1 MIYKR
6 RSYLQMSKF
15 NNFTPDMVEQIND
28 LDDKLVQV
36 IKLVK
41 QLEKR
46 VKAIENIAS
55 TKGLLKKKVDE
66 TNDDSCLVM

>member
-1 MIYKR
+1 
-6 RSYLQMSKF
+6 MSKF

>member
-1 MIYKR
+1 
-6 RSYLQMSKF
+6 MSKF

-55 TKGLLKKKVDE
+55 TKGLLKKTANE
-66 TNDDSCLVM
+66 TNDDSCLIM